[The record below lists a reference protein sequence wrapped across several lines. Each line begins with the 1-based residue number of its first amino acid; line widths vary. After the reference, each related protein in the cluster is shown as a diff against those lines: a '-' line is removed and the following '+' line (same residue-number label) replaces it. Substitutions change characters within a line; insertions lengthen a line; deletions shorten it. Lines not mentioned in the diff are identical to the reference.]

1 MEYGS
6 KALPSTQT
14 ARRPMTGPF
23 LPPTG
28 AARLATGIHGLD
40 EILGGGVAPN
50 RLYLV
55 EGAPGSGK
63 TTLALRFLLEGRDRG
78 EAGLYITLSETA
90 EELTSV
96 ATSHGWDLSGITL
109 FELAAAEAALGQE
122 RDTTLLHPWEIELG
136 ETVGLI
142 TDEVERTGA
151 VRVVFDSLSEMR
163 LLAQDGLRFRRQVLA
178 LKQFFAQRGA
188 TVLLVDDMAGTLGVP
203 DRQLHSLSH
212 GVITLERRTL
222 DFGGTRRRIEVAKM
236 RGATF
241 REGWHDYA
249 LRRGGLE
256 VFPRL
261 VAAEHHQPFLGE
273 PVPSG
278 VAELDTM
285 LGGGPLRGTC
295 MLLSGP
301 AGTGKSTLA
310 MQWVHAAAERGETCA
325 IYQFD
330 ERAGTLLA
338 RLKRLGLDLE
348 PHIAAG
354 RVLLRQVDPTEISP
368 GEFACMMREDA
379 AQGGARLVV
388 LDSLSGYLA
397 AMPQEKMLL
406 LQIHEM
412 LSYLNQRGVLTL
424 LINPQSGLFGH
435 AESAFDVSNLAD
447 AILLLRFF
455 EAHGSVRKA
464 VSVLKNRGGP
474 HEETI
479 RELRI
484 GSGGVGMGEVLS
496 AFHAVLSGT
505 PTYTG
510 GEAPL
515 LQARP
520 ATDA

>member
-1 MEYGS
+1 
-6 KALPSTQT
+6 
-14 ARRPMTGPF
+14 MTGSRASSAPA
-23 LPPTG
+23 LVPTG
-28 AARLATGIHGLD
+28 VRGLD
-40 EILGGGVAPN
+40 DVLNGGLAPN

-78 EAGLYITLSETA
+78 EPGLYITLSETS
-90 EELTSV
+90 EELRSV
-96 ATSHGWDLSGITL
+96 AASHGWDLDGIAL
-109 FELAAAEAALGQE
+109 FELVAAEAALGQE

-142 TDEVERTGA
+142 TSEVDRTGA

-178 LKQFFAQRGA
+178 LKQFFAERGA
-188 TVLLVDDMAGTLGVP
+188 TVLLVDDMAGTNGVP

-222 DFGGTRRRIEVAKM
+222 DFGGARRRIEVAKM
-236 RGATF
+236 RAALF
-241 REGWHDYA
+241 REGWHDYVI
-249 LRRGGLE
+249 RRGGLE

-261 VAAEHHQPFLGE
+261 VAADHHVPFVGE
-273 PVPSG
+273 PVSSG
-278 VAELDTM
+278 VAELDQL

-295 MLLSGP
+295 TLLSGP
-301 AGTGKSTLA
+301 AGSGKSTLA
-310 MQWVHAAAERGETCA
+310 MQWVHAAAERGEPCV

-330 ERAGTLLA
+330 ERVGTLLTRVA
-338 RLKRLGLDLE
+338 RLGLDLE

-354 RVLLRQVDPTEISP
+354 RVILRQFDPAEISP
-368 GEFACMMREDA
+368 GEFACTLRADVEES
-379 AQGGARLVV
+379 GARVVV

-406 LQIHEM
+406 LQLHEM

-424 LINPQSGLFGH
+424 LINPQSGLLG
-435 AESAFDVSNLAD
+435 SMQSRIDVSNLSD

-455 EAHGSVRKA
+455 EVAGRVRKA
-464 VSVLKNRGGP
+464 VSVIKNRGGP

-484 GSGGVGMGEVLS
+484 RTGGVRVGEVLM
-496 AFHAVLSGT
+496 AFHGVLSGT

-515 LQARP
+515 LPERSAP
-520 ATDA
+520 DA